1 MRMDSNTW
9 SGIALVISA
18 LLVPVVTKYS
28 SGGAAAKK
36 DAEEAEQRAAKA
48 EAALE
53 KERRSGQRWYEKF
66 VEAVGT
72 ARHER
77 QGRITDRRISEMP
90 DVEIVPGFWPALE
103 PLETLQQ
110 IIERSNRELQQQ
122 KD

>member
-1 MRMDSNTW
+1 MDSNTW

-48 EAALE
+48 EAALAKE
-53 KERRSGQRWYEKF
+53 KRSGQRWYAEL
-66 VEAVGT
+66 VRAV
-72 ARHER
+72 AAVRHER
-77 QGRITDRRISEMP
+77 QGRLQDRKISEMP
-90 DVEIVPGFWPALE
+90 DVEIVPGFWQPLE

-110 IIERSNRELQQQ
+110 VIERSNAELL